1 MEVSYK
7 DLQYLSPDYDTVIY
21 FYNNSFKGEFFENG
35 TIERILRQSNIEMFI
50 GDSNEYKPTGTLKV
64 NNLLEKVLSANVGTK
79 IVAFIPYI
87 KDKKSQDR
95 EYVYYSPDVF
105 YSYTNVSKAIY
116 RMCCIGLVDD
126 FTQDFS
132 ALKFRIVIVRKP
144 DGAYYEGL
152 KRFLMRYYSEGRAS
166 ELIKDVENYKGQNE
180 IEKCLGYLT
189 EFIYSKIAVK
199 RKRAIDDM
207 RMFCIQGLDDTKDW
221 KEVNEDL
228 KDFIYYYFNSK
239 YANDDYIADNGEPF
253 SLTVDTDRGKVSSFE
268 IVKKYMRVID
278 NDLTDAGGTPIDN
291 LKHLQGAVRLI
302 RRSLTDTNPALTLL
316 NFFCLINLGTNNNSS
331 LEEELTDDYRQGLV
345 SFADMTESS
354 EEYWKF
360 FEFFHSSI
368 EKNTTQYD
376 LSKLENVKEEIIAK
390 VHLTF
395 LRRFKKRYCED

>member
-1 MEVSYK
+1 
-7 DLQYLSPDYDTVIY
+7 
-21 FYNNSFKGEFFENG
+21 
-35 TIERILRQSNIEMFI
+35 
-50 GDSNEYKPTGTLKV
+50 
-64 NNLLEKVLSANVGTK
+64 
-79 IVAFIPYI
+79 
-87 KDKKSQDR
+87 
-95 EYVYYSPDVF
+95 
-105 YSYTNVSKAIY
+105 
-116 RMCCIGLVDD
+116 
-126 FTQDFS
+126 
-132 ALKFRIVIVRKP
+132 VRKP

-166 ELIKDVENYKGQNE
+166 ELIKDVKNYKGQNE

-207 RMFCIQGLDDTKDW
+207 RLFCIQGLDDTKNW

-302 RRSLTDTNPALTLL
+302 RRSLTDNSPSLGLL

-331 LEEELTDDYRQGLV
+331 LEEELTDDYRQ
-345 SFADMTESS
+345 SMITFADMTESS

-395 LRRFKKRYCED
+395 LRRLKKRYCED